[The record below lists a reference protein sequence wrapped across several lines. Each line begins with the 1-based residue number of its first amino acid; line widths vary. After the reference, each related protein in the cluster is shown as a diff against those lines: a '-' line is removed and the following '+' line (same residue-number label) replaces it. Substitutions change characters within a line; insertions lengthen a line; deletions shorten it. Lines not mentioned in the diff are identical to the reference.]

1 MATADSF
8 FVRRL
13 SGKVAIVTGASRGIG
28 RAIAIR
34 LAREGAAVAVNY
46 RNRAP
51 AAEETIAEIRRHGG
65 DAVALQADVAD
76 PAAAERLAAQ
86 TLERFGRIDVLVNN
100 AGVLFRSDV
109 LNFNSDEFQQMRNTN
124 VGGVIHSVAAV
135 LPAMKKQKS
144 GSIVNLVSI
153 AAIGTAMPGTT
164 FYAATKAA
172 VAILTKRFALELGPF
187 GINVN
192 AVAPGFIVTDM
203 VKAGKTPQELEQ
215 TLESVAARTVLRR
228 NGTPDDIASVVAFL
242 ASPDA
247 GFMTGQ
253 ILTVDGGRMDFLSH
267 SMRSEERRV
276 GKECR

>member
-1 MATADSF
+1 MSTADSF
-8 FVRRL
+8 LGRRL
-13 SGKVAIVTGASRGIG
+13 TGKVAIVTGASRGIG

-34 LAREGAAVAVNY
+34 LGREGAAVAVNY
-46 RNRAP
+46 RQQAA
-51 AAEETIAEIRRHGG
+51 AAEETVAEIRRGG
-65 DAVALQADVAD
+65 AEAVAVQADVSD
-76 PAAAERLAAQ
+76 RAAAERLAAQ
-86 TLERFGRIDVLVNN
+86 TLERFRRIDILVNN

-109 LNFNSDEFQQMRNTN
+109 LNFNTDEFQQMRNTN

-135 LPAMKKQKS
+135 LPAMKQQKS

-172 VAILTKRFALELGPF
+172 VVILTKRFALELGPF

-203 VKAGKTPQELEQ
+203 VKAGKTPAELQ
-215 TLESVAARTVLRR
+215 QVLESVAARTVLRR
-228 NGTPDDIASVVAFL
+228 NGAPEDIASVVAFL
-242 ASPDA
+242 ASADA
-247 GFMTGQ
+247 GFVTGQ

-267 SMRSEERRV
+267 SL
-276 GKECR
+276 

>member
-1 MATADSF
+1 MSTADQF
-8 FVRRL
+8 FARRL
-13 SGKVAIVTGASRGIG
+13 AGKVAIVTGASRGIG
-28 RAIAIR
+28 RALAIR

-46 RNRAP
+46 RSQAP
-51 AAEETIAEIRRHGG
+51 AAEETVAEIKRHGSE
-65 DAVALQADVAD
+65 ALAIQADVAD
-76 PAAAERLAAQ
+76 REAAARLAAQ
-86 TLERFGRIDVLVNN
+86 TLDRFGRIDVLVNN

-203 VKAGKTPQELEQ
+203 VKAGKTLEELER
-215 TLESVAARTVLRR
+215 TLQSVAARTMLGR
-228 NGTPDDIASVVAFL
+228 NGTPEDIASVVAFL

-247 GFMTGQ
+247 AFLTGQ
-253 ILTVDGGRMDFLSH
+253 ILTADGGRMDFLSH
-267 SMRSEERRV
+267 SL
-276 GKECR
+276 